1 MTTANRTLR
10 RSPRRR
16 DRRGRG
22 LRGLLYPST
31 IPAAKTRAERFDAM
45 VLEALDPIEQRWGAE
60 LTELDLAVDDVPEV
74 DETSPDEVVWQA
86 GVLAD
91 VGVPLAQL
99 VPAGVDPE
107 GLPSRARI
115 VLYRR
120 PLEARARGGAD
131 LADLLHE
138 VLVEQVAEYLNIEP
152 DVVDGGGRGLSRPH
166 GARHTGTRA
175 RTQVVTLVPAR
186 VLRASSTS
194 DGRAAQAPALALG
207 EPAPDAEALVVREG
221 VLQALGPDLAPRADA
236 LGLPRRA
243 ALLREERLGVGLGAQ
258 RALLPVRLLGLPGV
272 SPNGSTIRSGSRSRS
287 TPDASTP

>member
-1 MTTANRTLR
+1 M
-10 RSPRRR
+10 
-16 DRRGRG
+16 
-22 LRGLLYPST
+22 LYPST

-45 VLEALDPIEQRWGAE
+45 VLEALEPIEQRWGAE
-60 LTELDLAVDDVPEV
+60 LTDLDLAVDDVPEV

-152 DVVDGGGRGLSRPH
+152 DAVDGGE
-166 GARHTGTRA
+166 
-175 RTQVVTLVPAR
+175 
-186 VLRASSTS
+186 
-194 DGRAAQAPALALG
+194 D
-207 EPAPDAEALVVREG
+207 
-221 VLQALGPDLAPRADA
+221 
-236 LGLPRRA
+236 
-243 ALLREERLGVGLGAQ
+243 
-258 RALLPVRLLGLPGV
+258 
-272 SPNGSTIRSGSRSRS
+272 
-287 TPDASTP
+287 

>member
-1 MTTANRTLR
+1 MLYLPTL
-10 RSPRRR
+10 
-16 DRRGRG
+16 
-22 LRGLLYPST
+22 
-31 IPAAKTRAERFDAM
+31 PAAKTRAERFDAM
-45 VLEALDPIEQRWGAE
+45 VLEALEPIEQRWGTE

-152 DVVDGGGRGLSRPH
+152 DAVDGGES
-166 GARHTGTRA
+166 
-175 RTQVVTLVPAR
+175 
-186 VLRASSTS
+186 
-194 DGRAAQAPALALG
+194 
-207 EPAPDAEALVVREG
+207 
-221 VLQALGPDLAPRADA
+221 
-236 LGLPRRA
+236 
-243 ALLREERLGVGLGAQ
+243 
-258 RALLPVRLLGLPGV
+258 
-272 SPNGSTIRSGSRSRS
+272 
-287 TPDASTP
+287 

>member
-1 MTTANRTLR
+1 M
-10 RSPRRR
+10 
-16 DRRGRG
+16 
-22 LRGLLYPST
+22 LYPPT
-31 IPAAKTRAERFDAM
+31 LPAAKTRAERFDAM
-45 VLEALDPIEQRWGAE
+45 VLEALEPIEQRWGTE

-152 DVVDGGGRGLSRPH
+152 DAVDGGES
-166 GARHTGTRA
+166 
-175 RTQVVTLVPAR
+175 
-186 VLRASSTS
+186 
-194 DGRAAQAPALALG
+194 
-207 EPAPDAEALVVREG
+207 
-221 VLQALGPDLAPRADA
+221 
-236 LGLPRRA
+236 
-243 ALLREERLGVGLGAQ
+243 
-258 RALLPVRLLGLPGV
+258 
-272 SPNGSTIRSGSRSRS
+272 
-287 TPDASTP
+287 

>member
-1 MTTANRTLR
+1 
-10 RSPRRR
+10 
-16 DRRGRG
+16 
-22 LRGLLYPST
+22 LLYPST

-45 VLEALDPIEQRWGAE
+45 VLEALEPIEQRWGAE
-60 LTELDLAVDDVPEV
+60 LTELDLAVDEVPEV

-107 GLPSRARI
+107 GQPSRARI

-152 DVVDGGGRGLSRPH
+152 DAVE
-166 GARHTGTRA
+166 GAE
-175 RTQVVTLVPAR
+175 
-186 VLRASSTS
+186 
-194 DGRAAQAPALALG
+194 D
-207 EPAPDAEALVVREG
+207 
-221 VLQALGPDLAPRADA
+221 
-236 LGLPRRA
+236 
-243 ALLREERLGVGLGAQ
+243 
-258 RALLPVRLLGLPGV
+258 
-272 SPNGSTIRSGSRSRS
+272 
-287 TPDASTP
+287 